1 MKKLCSITVIAVFFL
16 LCTIGIQAQT
26 TQTQLNQVELGK
38 QFIGSW
44 KCDVAKDTTY
54 TTELTSFGNVGALEQ
69 SWKSITKGKI
79 LNEFKYLYGY
89 DKKSDKYIVAQIVKS
104 YAGINLTVIWF
115 TSKSKCEVI
124 PFEYLSNPEK
134 ATTKW
139 EYELKSPDLMT
150 YTAIENSKPV
160 WTLTYTRVKN

>member
-1 MKKLCSITVIAVFFL
+1 MIAVFFL

-44 KCDVAKDTTY
+44 KCEVAKDTTY

-69 SWKSITKGKI
+69 SWKSSTKGKI
-79 LNEFKYLYGY
+79 LNEFKYIYGY

-104 YAGINLTVIWF
+104 YAGINLMVYWF

-124 PFEYLSNPEK
+124 PFEYLSNPGK

-139 EYELKSPDLMT
+139 EYELKSPDLLT
-150 YTAIENSKPV
+150 YTVIENNKPV
-160 WTLTYTRVKN
+160 LTLTYTRVKK

>member
-1 MKKLCSITVIAVFFL
+1 MKKLCSTTVIAVFFI

-26 TQTQLNQVELGK
+26 TQMKLNQVELGK

-44 KCDVAKDTTY
+44 KCEVAKDTTY
-54 TTELTSFGNVGALEQ
+54 TTELTSFGNVGAFEQ
-69 SWKSITKGKI
+69 SWKSSTKGKI
-79 LNEFKYLYGY
+79 INEFRYIYGY

-104 YAGINLTVIWF
+104 YAGINLMVYWF

-134 ATTKW
+134 ATKRW
-139 EYELKSPDLMT
+139 EYELKSPDVLT
-150 YTAIENSKPV
+150 YSAIENNKPV
-160 WTLTYTRVKN
+160 LMLTYTRVK